1 MCLSFCIIPG
11 HLLRLASSENGVE
24 FPSWHPDFR
33 DGIPRVS
40 RGGKSQVVWQ
50 LWFTSSGSSEESE
63 PGQTADW
70 VPAVGLRGN
79 VDWALKKAGEFLSRL
94 RPFY

>member
-1 MCLSFCIIPG
+1 MCLSFCNIPG
-11 HLLRLASSENGVE
+11 HLLRLASSENGAE
-24 FPSWHPDFR
+24 FPSRGPDFCDR
-33 DGIPRVS
+33 IPGVS

-50 LWFTSSGSSEESE
+50 LWFTSSGSSEESG
-63 PGQTADW
+63 PGQAADW

-79 VDWALKKAGEFLSRL
+79 VDWTLKKAGEFLSRL